1 MQRVRKFRPG
11 WLYLGIGCLILVIF
25 AGCGRAVNRTAER
38 RIREALPDLLGPARQ
53 YKVHV
58 EGAAERTIG
67 GRLSRV
73 TVDGDDV
80 ELSNGLLLDHLHLDL
95 QGVDYDTR
103 RRQVRAIKDARFQ
116 ATLSSNTL
124 DVYLAG
130 ESPPDETIR
139 HPRVTFGAGNQVTIA
154 AERVTLGVGLPFR
167 LTGPLRIAGPRRLEI
182 DPTRL
187 VVVGIPLTGALM
199 RFLVQRFEG
208 ASDLS
213 PLPFPVQLTSVQT
226 APGTLSLAGT
236 ADVAAI
242 LKRAQASK

>member
-1 MQRVRKFRPG
+1 MQWVRKFRPE
-11 WLYLGIGCLILVIF
+11 WLYLGIGCLILISF

-38 RIREALPDLLGPARQ
+38 RIREALPDLLGTARQ

-58 EGAAERTIG
+58 EGSAERTIG

-103 RRQVRAIKDARFQ
+103 RRQVRAIKEAHFQ

-130 ESPPDETIR
+130 ESPPNETLR
-139 HPRVTFGAGNQVTIA
+139 HPRVTFGAGNEVTIA
-154 AERVTLGVGLPFR
+154 AERITLGIGVPFR

-187 VVVGIPLTGALM
+187 VVVGIPFTGAIL

-208 ASDLS
+208 AGDLS
-213 PLPFPVQLTSVQT
+213 PLPFPVQLTGVQT
-226 APGTLSLAGT
+226 APGTMTLSGT

-242 LKRAQASK
+242 LKRAQKN